1 MNKLLAY
8 FKAPLNQAALATCAG
23 AGLAV
28 LQGSMTWQ
36 HAVPLVAGALVALVI
51 PDNTVAKEDVEAIVA
66 DAIKAAQDIQ
76 KGTPAHA

>member
-23 AGLAV
+23 VGLAV

-36 HAVPLVAGALVALVI
+36 HAVPLAVGAVVTLII

-66 DAIKAAQDIQ
+66 DAIKAATDLQ
-76 KGTPAHA
+76 KGNEAHA